1 MFTRIRTFLKPHI
14 FVRISV
20 DRALNRFGKRFQ
32 NNALSV
38 TGFTGFVWMEGR
50 FLKYQDSCG
59 RNLRYHEGEV
69 SENVT

>member
-1 MFTRIRTFLKPHI
+1 M
-14 FVRISV
+14 

-38 TGFTGFVWMEGR
+38 IGFTGFVWMEGR